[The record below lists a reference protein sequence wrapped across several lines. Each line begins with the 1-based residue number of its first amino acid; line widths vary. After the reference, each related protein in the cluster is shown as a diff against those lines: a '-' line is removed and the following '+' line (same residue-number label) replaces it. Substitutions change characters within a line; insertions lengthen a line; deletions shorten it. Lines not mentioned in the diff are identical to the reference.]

1 MNNIYLLDITT
12 LITFISDLC
21 NDPNISSRF
30 GSVEEWKNK
39 NISIYNH
46 IIDELKDPVLPK
58 LKDKIKDGKIL
69 TTKSAWDKFNEII
82 LLYGSKNEINEMNK
96 LNIEIINDDLFDDFK
111 NLNGRLW
118 SEENKSVFGT
128 SYKHN
133 YIIVTGNI
141 AVLNFL
147 LNQGYEINYIAHR
160 SRCFVSK
167 RYEEKI

>member
-1 MNNIYLLDITT
+1 MIIGISAISFGFSKLSSK
-12 LITFISDLC
+12 LICF
-21 NDPNISSRF
+21 F
-30 GSVEEWKNK
+30 WGFE
-39 NISIYNH
+39 
-46 IIDELKDPVLPK
+46 
-58 LKDKIKDGKIL
+58 
-69 TTKSAWDKFNEII
+69 
-82 LLYGSKNEINEMNK
+82 
-96 LNIEIINDDLFDDFK
+96 DDLFDDFK

-167 RYEEKI
+167 RYEEKINSFKW